1 MADRGPTIAVSSWSL
16 HRTIGVSWW
25 ESPDRPA
32 ERAETW
38 GTGTLPILDLPAAAA
53 ARGISQVHLCHFHV
67 ESRGPGWTGEFRAAL
82 SDAGVTLSMLLIDDG
97 DVAHPTEH
105 ARHVAWVSGWI
116 ETAAA
121 LGAKSARVI
130 AGKQKPSPDALA
142 LSARG
147 LRLLCDRGNALGVR
161 IATENWLDLTPGPA
175 EVVYL
180 MDTVGGDLGLL
191 ADFGN
196 WAAPTKYAQLARILP
211 GAEDTHAKASFS
223 SGAIDAEDFGRCID
237 LAVAAGYDGPY
248 TLIFDA
254 TEPDEW
260 SGIEAERQFVL
271 DRISASR
278 TGAPMMTA

>member
-1 MADRGPTIAVSSWSL
+1 MADRGPTIALSSWSL

-38 GTGTLPILDLPAAAA
+38 GAGTLPILDLPAAAA

-67 ESRGPGWTGEFRAAL
+67 ENRGPGWTGEFRAAL

-97 DVAHPTEH
+97 DIAHPTEH

-121 LGAKSARVI
+121 LGARSARVI
-130 AGKQKPSPDALA
+130 AGMQRPAPGALA

-147 LRLLCDRGNALGVR
+147 LQQLSAAGRSLGVR
-161 IATENWLDLTPGPA
+161 TVTENWLDLTPGPD
-175 EVVYL
+175 EIDYL
-180 MDTVGGDLGLL
+180 IDSVGDDLGLL

-196 WAAPTKYAQLARILP
+196 WTGPSKYADLARILKR
-211 GAEDTHAKASFS
+211 AEDAHAKASFTPG
-223 SGAIDAEDFGRCID
+223 GAIDAEDFGQCID
-237 LAVAAGYDGPY
+237 LAVAAGYNGPY

-254 TEPDEW
+254 AKPDEW
-260 SGIEAERQFVL
+260 TGIETERRFVL
-271 DRISASR
+271 DRLSAASG
-278 TGAPMMTA
+278 TPAMTA